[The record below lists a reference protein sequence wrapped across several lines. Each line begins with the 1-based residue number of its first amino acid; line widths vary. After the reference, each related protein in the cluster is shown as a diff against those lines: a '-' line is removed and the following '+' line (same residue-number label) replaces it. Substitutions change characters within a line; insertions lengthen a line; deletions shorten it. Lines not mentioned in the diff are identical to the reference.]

1 MFKGTRG
8 IALVVFSALA
18 AVSAIS
24 TTARAQGMP
33 PTLVAVDQ
41 VTRMDFHNQ
50 VTLVGRTEARV
61 HSKIIAEVSGR
72 VVKINA
78 PEGNEIQ
85 KGQPLVSIDP
95 EKIALDLEAKNAELA
110 QSETQA
116 GLAAS
121 NLKRSEELFKQSL
134 IRQITLDSAHAW
146 AQIADARYRELK
158 AQRDRLALDRENCT
172 VRAPYSGYTLRRLVD
187 IGEWVTEGTP
197 VYDMV
202 DLSEVTVAVDLPE
215 RYYGRL
221 AIGSSAIV
229 NFSGDSLSQ
238 FTGTVTGIARQAIE
252 ETHTFP
258 VLVTIRE
265 ANGRIGAGKLV
276 RATLSLDDT
285 FSSLAVSKDAI
296 VRQGLMTS
304 VFTIVDGKAAPISV
318 QTSSTS
324 GKMIAVQGEGLEEG
338 MQVVIRGNERIF
350 PGSPV
355 RVEEDSAAG
364 PMSSAEAGGNANE

>member
-1 MFKGTRG
+1 MHKRNRV
-8 IALVVFSALA
+8 IALAILLTIAGLPLA
-18 AVSAIS
+18 PV
-24 TTARAQGMP
+24 TVNAQGMP

-61 HSKIIAEVSGR
+61 HSKIISEVSGR

-146 AQIADARYRELK
+146 AQIADARYRELR
-158 AQRDRLALDRENCT
+158 AQRDRLALDLENCR
-172 VRAPYSGYTLRRLVD
+172 VRAPYSGYTLRRLADV
-187 IGEWVTEGTP
+187 GEWVTEGTP

-229 NFSGDSLSQ
+229 NFSGDSLNQ

-304 VFTIVDGKAAPISV
+304 VFTIVDGKAAPIPV
-318 QTSSTS
+318 ETSSTS
-324 GKMIAVQGEGLEEG
+324 GKMIA
-338 MQVVIRGNERIF
+338 VVIRGNERIF

-355 RVEEDSAAG
+355 RVEGDTATG
-364 PMSSAEAGGNANE
+364 PMSSAESDATASD